1 MNPRPPRS
9 TRTYTLFPYT
19 TLFRSVGQRLAD
31 ALGLGLHLQL
41 RVAPALLLAAG
52 LDAQRRERIEL
63 GRIDPERPLHQLP
76 VTRPLLGLK
85 PPFPRLP
92 LVERGI
98 SARLHLGELGR
109 AQV

>member
-1 MNPRPPRS
+1 MRIS
-9 TRTYTLFPYT
+9 DWSSDVCSSDL
-19 TLFRSVGQRLAD
+19 

-98 SARLHLGELGR
+98 SARLHLGGHHARVDRKSTRLNSSH
-109 AQV
+109 